1 MEHLSREQI
10 EGLQGKLIVERDRL
24 LVSIDDEE
32 LTAESNDYLGD
43 IEDKAAEEH
52 RRSTARLRQGHHTA
66 RVAELKAAIGRIAQG
81 TYGYCDETGEMI
93 PFGRLSLDPATRYTV
108 DALELLEDE
117 NAREKLVRRDEG
129 DKAY

>member
-10 EGLQGKLIVERDRL
+10 EGLRGKLVAERDRL
-24 LVSIDDEE
+24 LTSIDDEE

-66 RVAELKAAIGRIAQG
+66 RLAELKAAIGRIAQG

-93 PFGRLSLDPATRYTV
+93 PFGRLNLDPATRYTV

-117 NAREKLVRRDEG
+117 GAREKLVRRNDADEV
-129 DKAY
+129 Y